1 MTRSIGHPT
10 TGGKDK
16 ISPGR
21 LKRKHARRYHAGSM
35 IVNPARRLLAAVL
48 TLAVLLLVPIAAR
61 AEIVLPAG
69 FTARLYVTGDG
80 FGGSTEFRGRGIPT
94 TPTLAVDHAGALYL
108 ARSGRRYSGGEF
120 DYLTS
125 MYRIKPGGAQ
135 VTVAT
140 ESRFFHG
147 PPLNNAQVSA
157 GRGGRELFVTTF
169 DRDRRVGV
177 LYRLIDGR
185 IVFFAGGTPD
195 AGTPPTLVQPEGSA
209 VDSAGNVYVA
219 DRDRGVVVRLDPTGR
234 VLDPSYVRVLRPR
247 TLTVDD
253 RDHLWVGGD
262 GSAEAPWQGGPGEIW
277 RVAPGGERRLMV
289 EGPVSQGLSPGPGG
303 SVFVTDRQANE
314 IFGVT
319 ADGNRLPL
327 ARFTEGDAPRGLA
340 FVPDTPETRAAG
352 LAGDLFVSVI
362 RTGVFQLN
370 QIVRISGPFAELARR
385 R

>member
-1 MTRSIGHPT
+1 MVANR
-10 TGGKDK
+10 
-16 ISPGR
+16 
-21 LKRKHARRYHAGSM
+21 ARRH
-35 IVNPARRLLAAVL
+35 LAAAL
-48 TLAVLLLVPIAAR
+48 AFATLALAPVAAR
-61 AEIVLPAG
+61 AEIVLPTG
-69 FTARLYVTGDG
+69 FTARIYVTGDG

-94 TPTLAVDHAGALYL
+94 TPTLAVDHGGALYL

-125 MYRIKPGGAQ
+125 IYRIKPGGAQ
-135 VTVAT
+135 LTAAT
-140 ESRFFHG
+140 EPRFFHG
-147 PPLNNAQVSA
+147 PPLNNAQVSG
-157 GRGGRELFVTTF
+157 GRAGRELFVTTF

-195 AGTPPTLVQPEGSA
+195 ADTPPTLIQPEAAA

-219 DRDRGVVVRLDPTGR
+219 DRDRGVVVRFDPTGR

-253 RDHLWVGGD
+253 ADHLWVGSD
-262 GSAEAPWQGGPGEIW
+262 GSAEAPWQGGPGELW

-289 EGPVSQGLSPGPGG
+289 QGPVAQGLSPGPGG

-319 ADGNRLPL
+319 ADGHRLPL
-327 ARFTEGDAPRGLA
+327 ARFTDGDGPRGLV
-340 FVPDTPETRAAG
+340 FVPDTAETRAAG